1 MMAVW
6 ENRRSQGADAIFGL
20 VSGYATGL
28 RESKPLAFLRAAI
41 DDSASETGDKRL
53 FMAGYLNTAENWA
66 LFADAWADELKAVK
80 PISYLRMNEAA
91 TQSGQ
96 FQGWQQRDISEKLR
110 GLIRV
115 IRHFK
120 PMSFHVSISRTL
132 YFSELKPVAPRGL
145 GNPHFV
151 CSFGV
156 IAQLASFVANSPNRS
171 KIQFIF
177 DQQDGVSDDL
187 ALFFDSMK
195 NSIPRK
201 ARRLI
206 HGYPMYENDKLFPP
220 LQAAD
225 LLAWYLRANHE
236 RSGSWMN
243 VSSDVL
249 GEPHGCQ
256 EMDFKISEWAQKFSQ
271 IPGIESVQGQTKT
284 DWRKFKRELRRV
296 SALGFIPPYGT
307 RLKNFLY
314 ASRSRIGKIL
324 DFMRGRS

>member
-177 DQQDGVSDDL
+177 
-187 ALFFDSMK
+187 
-195 NSIPRK
+195 
-201 ARRLI
+201 
-206 HGYPMYENDKLFPP
+206 
-220 LQAAD
+220 
-225 LLAWYLRANHE
+225 
-236 RSGSWMN
+236 
-243 VSSDVL
+243 
-249 GEPHGCQ
+249 
-256 EMDFKISEWAQKFSQ
+256 
-271 IPGIESVQGQTKT
+271 
-284 DWRKFKRELRRV
+284 
-296 SALGFIPPYGT
+296 
-307 RLKNFLY
+307 
-314 ASRSRIGKIL
+314 
-324 DFMRGRS
+324 